1 MEEDIDIVD
10 QPEASSENIFDSEE
24 EADDYYDD
32 DVDESINQ
40 DEDVPQEVDEIVSEA
55 SVEVAS
61 IQLSS
66 RLNSDDLAAFAS
78 RYDIT
83 QGDEIVH
90 YELPWWHP
98 EIEWA
103 IMTETGGPSFH
114 PNLDNDPDFQ
124 RFIRANTDEN
134 HQFLDPDTYGYVQFP
149 DKTWMPRGHPIIDD
163 YFIYQE
169 FPEQDRLPSVP
180 SHHPDP
186 QEAFLNGEQLPK
198 GHPSISLQLQ
208 GIIPEGHPDVNDLFL
223 EELRELPEWHP
234 EISLLVQPRQKATSP
249 ASILCYAVSAILI
262 LLALARAVTKWRNS
276 KRMREVIV
284 NRDSLDM
291 RSISSNDK
299 LSMRDTLKSHSSEEE
314 DNLSQ
319 SGGYEVTLASK
330 AIPVVG
336 PNQANDHAMILRDLQ
351 QDDNLHTNEE
361 RVLVYKEKK
370 SSWKSMFGKRVI
382 KSNHSSGEA
391 INCLLYVFIN
401 IIALFASPTYDIGVG
416 FGSLSVGNIFFLF
429 LTAARNGFL
438 SWAVGVSFE
447 QAIIYHRFIGRLTV
461 LLGFIHGCFHI
472 DYITQKTYDQT
483 TVTGLIAL
491 GFGFIILLS
500 SLNVI
505 RRRYFNVFYWS
516 HFAFIGFIVGVFL
529 HAKAAQP
536 FIIASVVCY
545 GLDKGLQL
553 MWKWPIRTTV
563 FEQVDSRIVH
573 CQYPKSSISSL
584 LGRHKVGQYVFINF
598 PSLSLNEWHPFS
610 VASGPNDDHIDIYIK
625 SLGNHTKKIV
635 EYAEQCEAE
644 NKQVKIRCDGP
655 YGSLPFNYRRYGNI
669 LFVVGG
675 VGITPALSL
684 LRDIYQ
690 NEADKDTTQKK
701 PSSCIRE
708 VTLLWVIPYASD
720 ALFLLDQLNT
730 LHSMS
735 IENPHLPDL
744 KLSIHVTRSSGG
756 NSEIKGQRF
765 LYSRPKFNDVMD
777 KCIPIESEEKTSTLV
792 YACGPTKMVN
802 ELWDASTKKNTK
814 NSRCD
819 FYHETFEL

>member
-1 MEEDIDIVD
+1 MDMQEEADVVD
-10 QPEASSENIFDSEE
+10 QPVASSENIFHSDKEN
-24 EADDYYDD
+24 DYYDD
-32 DVDESINQ
+32 DESINQ
-40 DEDVPQEVDEIVSEA
+40 DKDEPEEAEDEIVSEA
-55 SVEVAS
+55 SVAVAS

-66 RLNSDDLAAFAS
+66 RLNSADLAAFAT

-114 PNLDNDPDFQ
+114 PNLDNDPEFQ

-134 HQFLDPDTYGYVQFP
+134 HQFLDPDTDGFVQFP

-163 YFIYQE
+163 YFIHQE
-169 FPEQDRLPSVP
+169 FPEDRLPSVP

-223 EELRELPEWHP
+223 EGLRELPEWHP
-234 EISLLVQPRQKATSP
+234 EISMMVQPRQTATSP
-249 ASILCYAVSAILI
+249 ASILCYSVGAILI

-276 KRMREVIV
+276 KRTREVIV

-299 LSMRDTLKSHSSEEE
+299 LAMRDTLKTHSSD

-319 SGGYEVTLASK
+319 SGGFEVVASK
-330 AIPVVG
+330 AVPVVG
-336 PNQANDHAMILRDLQ
+336 PDQSSDHAMILRDLQ
-351 QDDNLHTNEE
+351 QDDSLNTNEE

-370 SSWKSMFGKRVI
+370 ASWKSVFGKRAI

-401 IIALFASPTYDIGVG
+401 IMALFASPTYDVGVG
-416 FGSLSVGNIFFLF
+416 LGSLSVGNIFFLF

-447 QAIIYHRFIGRLTV
+447 QALVYHRFIGRLTV

-472 DYITQKTYDQT
+472 DYITQKTSEQIT
-483 TVTGLIAL
+483 ITGLISL
-491 GFGFIILLS
+491 GFGVIIVLS

-505 RRRYFNVFYWS
+505 RRRYFNAFYWS
-516 HFAFIGFIVGVFL
+516 HFAFIGFIVGVCL
-529 HAKAAQP
+529 HSKAAQP

-553 MWKWPIRTTV
+553 MWKWTIRTTV
-563 FEQVDSRIVH
+563 FQQVDSPIVH
-573 CQYPKSSISSL
+573 CQFPKSSISSL
-584 LGRHKVGQYVFINF
+584 LGRHEVGQYVFVNF

-610 VASGPNDDHIDIYIK
+610 VSSGPNDDHIDVYIK

-635 EYAEQCEAE
+635 EYAERCEAE

-655 YGSLPFNYRRYGNI
+655 YGSLPFNYRRYGSI

-690 NEADKDTTQKK
+690 NQADTCCTDTTQKK
-701 PSSCIRE
+701 PLSCIRE

-730 LHSMS
+730 FHSMS
-735 IENPHLPDL
+735 IQNPHLPDL

-756 NSEIKGQRF
+756 NSEMKGQQF
-765 LYSRPKFNDVMD
+765 LYSRPQFDDVMD
-777 KCIPIESEEKTSTLV
+777 ECITSEPEEKTSTLV

-802 ELWDASTKKNTK
+802 QLWDASTKKNTK